1 MSDGLQFNDARER
14 HFAADFA
21 DRYFINNRKGLVIV
35 SLSLTFWLL
44 WLERSLDT
52 PINFL
57 STATMVAAISSG
69 ILLAALSLL
78 KWVKLRLSLLIGFFV
93 LTVQAAMIV
102 VSLDPALRGSLP
114 QLLFP
119 LLLPGLLFRLR
130 FVYVLPFSLLVWIL
144 QFFSINFVT
153 HASFFVY
160 GQWAQMT
167 TLLLITNLVVSFQV
181 ERESRRAFAALF
193 PLHAMSP
200 GRHEQVS

>member
-14 HFAADFA
+14 HFAADFS

-35 SLSLTFWLL
+35 SLALTFWLL
-44 WLERSLDT
+44 WLDRTLEA
-52 PINFL
+52 PIGFF
-57 STATMVAAISSG
+57 STAAMVTAIASG
-69 ILLAALSLL
+69 ILLAMLTLFR
-78 KWVKLRLSLLIGFFV
+78 WVKLRLSLLIGFFI
-93 LTVQAAMIV
+93 LLVQAAMIS
-102 VSLDPALRGSLP
+102 VSLDPVLKGSLP
-114 QLLFP
+114 QILFP
-119 LLLPGLLFRLR
+119 LLLPGLLLRLR

-160 GQWAQMT
+160 GQWTQMT
-167 TLLLITNLVVSFQV
+167 TLLLITNLVVSFQL

-200 GRHEQVS
+200 ERSEHAS